1 MREALAQPHTKQF
14 LKFAVV
20 GLISFGIDWGMLIA
34 LVELFHLDFL
44 MSTTISCTTSVVVN
58 YWLSMKYVFDHREGM
73 SRKREFTIFTILS
86 VIGLGLND
94 LYMFVGVTFLSIGYQ
109 AMKAIATFLVT
120 WYNYFSR
127 RLFLEG
133 AQSEFVR
140 HLLEGITGWNS
151 RSNRFF
157 VCRETRRPSPI
168 RMKNGRPG
176 CLSEPPVWRVMSR
189 PLACNVIPDDSVAV
203 G

>member
-1 MREALAQPHTKQF
+1 MRKALAQPHTKQF

-44 MSTTISCTTSVVVN
+44 MSTTVSFIT
-58 YWLSMKYVFDHREGM
+58 YVFDHREGM

-127 RLFLEG
+127 RFFLEG
-133 AQSEFVR
+133 A
-140 HLLEGITGWNS
+140 
-151 RSNRFF
+151 RS
-157 VCRETRRPSPI
+157 
-168 RMKNGRPG
+168 
-176 CLSEPPVWRVMSR
+176 
-189 PLACNVIPDDSVAV
+189 
-203 G
+203 

>member
-1 MREALAQPHTKQF
+1 MRKALAQPHTKQF

-44 MSTTISCTTSVVVN
+44 MSTTISFVTSVVVN
-58 YWLSMKYVFDHREGM
+58 YWLSMKYV
-73 SRKREFTIFTILS
+73 FTIFTILS

-127 RLFLEG
+127 RFFLEG
-133 AQSEFVR
+133 AQS
-140 HLLEGITGWNS
+140 
-151 RSNRFF
+151 
-157 VCRETRRPSPI
+157 
-168 RMKNGRPG
+168 
-176 CLSEPPVWRVMSR
+176 
-189 PLACNVIPDDSVAV
+189 
-203 G
+203 